1 MTLPEGQNLDS
12 IHSDQSI
19 NEPFVEEGR
28 ATARMVFDFGLM
40 LSLFSEN
47 ARDGKVLDFGC
58 GSAWLSEFLVRQG
71 FDTVSFDIHN
81 DLERIVSTRKLVDLR
96 LKSNLWTFVEG
107 DGHEMPFTSNTFSQI
122 CCYDS
127 LHHMH
132 DYDKVFSEFFRVTKS
147 GARII
152 FVEPGARHS
161 KSPETIA
168 FLESLGTDHPGW
180 IERDIVLEEIDL
192 IARKAGFESG
202 IQIVPSMHPLSF
214 QSFSSTEW
222 KTFREGD
229 SALRDQM
236 SEYLSNV
243 NYWERTVF
251 YVER

>member
-1 MTLPEGQNLDS
+1 MAHAENLNLDS
-12 IHSDQSI
+12 IKSDQSI
-19 NEPFVEEGR
+19 NEPFSEGGR

-40 LSLFSEN
+40 LSLFS
-47 ARDGKVLDFGC
+47 GKASEGMVLDFGC

-71 FDTVSFDIHN
+71 FNTVSFDIHN
-81 DLERIVSTRKLVDLR
+81 DLERIINTRKHVDLR
-96 LKSNLWTFVEG
+96 ITSNLWTFAQG
-107 DGHEMPFTSNTFSQI
+107 DGHEMPFSSNTFSQI

-132 DYDKVFSEFFRVTKS
+132 DYEKVFSEFFRVTKS

-161 KSPETIA
+161 KSAETIA
-168 FLESLGTDHPGW
+168 FLETLGTEHPEW

-192 IARKAGFESG
+192 VARKAGFEFG
-202 IQIVPSMHPLSF
+202 IQVVPSMHPLSF
-214 QSFSSTEW
+214 QTFNVDEW
-222 KTFREGD
+222 KAFRDGNTV
-229 SALRDQM
+229 LRNEM
-236 SEYLSNV
+236 SDYLSNV